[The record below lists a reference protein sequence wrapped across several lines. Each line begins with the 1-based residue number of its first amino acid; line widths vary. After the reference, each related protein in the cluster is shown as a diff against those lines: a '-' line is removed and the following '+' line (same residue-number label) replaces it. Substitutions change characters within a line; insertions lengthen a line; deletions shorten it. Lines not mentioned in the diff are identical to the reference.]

1 MSFVGVTLTNNKSLH
16 PEGECPHNMCEPLI
30 AGLVDNDHNVFFFFR
45 HFFALAFPVA
55 SSFLSLHSVDSSTK
69 WTLPI
74 RMRESEQSKLYCFT
88 AMVSRPSLFSFVL
101 LFLPFFYS
109 LSCPSNFSFM
119 SKHNHKFSSRLPIF
133 FYNNGP
139 NKEEWKRPKPGI
151 KGKRERASEILK

>member
-1 MSFVGVTLTNNKSLH
+1 MSFVGATLTNNKRLH

-74 RMRESEQSKLYCFT
+74 ECVRVSK
-88 AMVSRPSLFSFVL
+88 ANSIVL
-101 LFLPFFYS
+101 LLWCPVPRFFP
-109 LSCPSNFSFM
+109 LCCFSCPFSILC
-119 SKHNHKFSSRLPIF
+119 RVPQIF
-133 FYNNGP
+133 LLCQNIIINSVRVCQYFFIITARTRKNGRGP
-139 NKEEWKRPKPGI
+139 SQALKGREKERVKY
-151 KGKRERASEILK
+151 